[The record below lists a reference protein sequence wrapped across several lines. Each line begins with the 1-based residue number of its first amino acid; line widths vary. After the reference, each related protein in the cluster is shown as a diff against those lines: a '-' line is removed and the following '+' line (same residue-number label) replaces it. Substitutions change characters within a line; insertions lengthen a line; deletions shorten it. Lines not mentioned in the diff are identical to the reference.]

1 MIINGPPLIQLVHFL
16 SICRH
21 LGYLYPM
28 SANLT
33 PEERARILIDEQLT
47 QAGWVVQ
54 DRKEIDLVNHVGV
67 AVRETILKNVAG
79 RADYLLYLNRKIVGV
94 IEAKPSGVTLT
105 EVQWQSHRYS
115 KGLDSEQSKVAVLH
129 REELPFIYEASGTET
144 HYTNL
149 YDPDPRAR
157 HIFNFQKPDTLA
169 RIIRDSENQEQ
180 ATWRGRVNNLPDTEG
195 YDLRPASRRAVI
207 AIEKSLRENQH
218 SRSLVQMATG
228 AGKTRMAV
236 TESYRLLKHGGFN
249 RVLFLVDRNNL
260 GDQTL
265 REFRDFTTPDD
276 GRKFTDLYNVDKL
289 TGSGMVGS
297 SAVVISTIQR
307 VFSVLKGQTV
317 PDSDDPNLD
326 GYIPDAP
333 VEVQYSA
340 ELPPEAFDLV
350 IVDECHRSIY
360 GLWRG
365 VIEYFDAHVV
375 GLTAT
380 PTKQTLGFFQQN
392 LVSEYTFPQ
401 SVADKVNVDF
411 EVYRIK
417 TKISEEGGLIEA
429 KTVVPVMDK
438 RSREQRLLQL
448 DEDLAYEASQLDRYV
463 VSKSQIRTILETY
476 RDRLFTEIFPGRR
489 VVPKTLIFAKDDN
502 HAEEIVTQVM
512 QVFGKGNDFAA
523 KITYN
528 SKDPK
533 KLLQD
538 FRNSPT
544 LRIAVTVDMIA
555 TGTDVRAIECVFFM
569 RDVRSGTYFEQMKG
583 RGARSMDDASFT
595 SLTPDA
601 THKERFVIVDA
612 VGVTEHDFVDAAPL
626 ERSKSASLKE
636 LLEKAATFMI
646 TADETA
652 SLASRLARLSRELT
666 PDENEE
672 LTALAGTPIQNI
684 TQQLVKIADPDTLAG
699 IIENAPL
706 DKDGKRD
713 TKKAIADFIEEI
725 ITPIASNPQLRQRIL
740 EIRASHDL
748 IFDEGNKDELL
759 DARGV
764 VDTKKAKSLVESWIK
779 YIEDNKNEITAI
791 QMLYS
796 KPKSVTITYK
806 EIKELAERIRRPNPT
821 WTVDVIWNAYLA
833 LEPTKVRKSSVHTT
847 TDLVSLV
854 RFTLGQMNELIP
866 YAQLVEERYAG
877 WLLQQENMGVK
888 FTDNQKW
895 WLDRIKD
902 AISQSAH
909 FDVKDLELSP
919 FTERG
924 GSSGVE
930 EALGNSVTQIIESMN
945 MELAS

>member
-1 MIINGPPLIQLVHFL
+1 MFASLNPEEQARVLIDAQLV
-16 SICRH
+16 
-21 LGYLYPM
+21 
-28 SANLT
+28 A
-33 PEERARILIDEQLT
+33 
-47 QAGWVVQ
+47 AGWVVQ
-54 DRKEIDLVNHVGV
+54 DREAIDLVNHVGV
-67 AVRETILKNVAG
+67 AVREVIMEKWAG
-79 RADYLLYLNRKIVGV
+79 RADYVLYLNRKMVGV
-94 IEAKPSGVTLT
+94 IEAKPQGTTLMA
-105 EVQWQSHRYS
+105 VQWQSHRYS
-115 KGLDSEQSKVAVLH
+115 KGLTETQAKSAVLIDG
-129 REELPFIYEASGTET
+129 ELPFIYEASGSET
-144 HYTNL
+144 NFTNV
-149 YDPDPRAR
+149 YDPEPRAR
-157 HIFNFQKPDTLA
+157 HIFNFQKPETLA
-169 RIIRDSENQEQ
+169 RIIRESENQKQ
-180 ATWRGRVNNLPDTEG
+180 ATWRGRVQSLPDTEG

-207 AIEKSLRENQH
+207 AIEKSLKDNQH

-317 PDSDDPNLD
+317 TDNDDPNLD

-333 VEVQYSA
+333 VEVQYNPD
-340 ELPPEAFDLV
+340 LPPEAFDLV

-417 TKISEEGGLIEA
+417 TKISESGSTIEA
-429 KTVVPVMDK
+429 GTVVPVLDK
-438 RSREQRLLQL
+438 KTREQRLMQL
-448 DEDLAYEASQLDRYV
+448 DNEMAYSATDLDRSV
-463 VSKSQIRTILETY
+463 VSKSQIRTVLETF
-476 RDRLFTEIFPGRR
+476 RDRLYTEIFPGRR

-528 SKDPK
+528 AKDPK

-555 TGTDVRAIECVFFM
+555 TGTDVKAIECVFFM
-569 RDVRSGTYFEQMKG
+569 RDIRSGTYFEQMKG

-626 ERSKSASLKE
+626 ERTKTVPLKT
-636 LLEKAATFMI
+636 LLEKAATFTI

-666 PDENEE
+666 PIENAE
-672 LTALAGTPIQNI
+672 LTALAGTPLQEI

-699 IIENAPL
+699 VIENAPL
-706 DKDGKRD
+706 GVDGKKD
-713 TKKAIADFIEEI
+713 TKKAMSDFIEQI

-740 EIRASHDL
+740 EIRLSHDL
-748 IFDEGNKDELL
+748 VFDEGSKDELL

-764 VDTKKAKSLVESWIK
+764 VDTSKAKSLVESWIK

-796 KPKSVTITYK
+796 KPKNVGITYK

-821 WTVDVIWNAYLA
+821 WTVDVLWNAYLA
-833 LEPTKVRKSSVHTT
+833 LEPTKVRKSAVHTT

-854 RFTLGQMNELIP
+854 RFTLGQMNELVP

-877 WLLQQENMGVK
+877 WLLQQENLGVK

-909 FDVKDLELSP
+909 FDVKDLEMSP

-924 GSSGVE
+924 GTDGVLAE
-930 EALGNSVTQIIESMN
+930 LGNSVTSLIESMN

>member
-1 MIINGPPLIQLVHFL
+1 MFASLNPEEQARVLIDAQLV
-16 SICRH
+16 
-21 LGYLYPM
+21 
-28 SANLT
+28 A
-33 PEERARILIDEQLT
+33 
-47 QAGWVVQ
+47 AGWVVQ
-54 DRKEIDLVNHVGV
+54 DREAIDLVNHVGV
-67 AVRETILKNVAG
+67 AVREVIMEKWAG
-79 RADYLLYLNRKIVGV
+79 RADYVLYLNRKMVGV
-94 IEAKPSGVTLT
+94 IEAKPQGTTLMA
-105 EVQWQSHRYS
+105 VQWQSHRYS
-115 KGLDSEQSKVAVLH
+115 KGLTETQAKSAVLIDS
-129 REELPFIYEASGTET
+129 ELPFIYEASGSET
-144 HYTNL
+144 NFTNV
-149 YDPDPRAR
+149 YDPEPRAR
-157 HIFNFQKPDTLA
+157 HIFNFQKPETLA
-169 RIIRDSENQEQ
+169 RIIRESENQKQ
-180 ATWRGRVNNLPDTEG
+180 ATWRGRVQSLPDTEG

-207 AIEKSLRENQH
+207 AIEKSLKDNQH

-317 PDSDDPNLD
+317 TDNDDPNLD
-326 GYIPDAP
+326 GYIPEAP
-333 VEVQYSA
+333 VEVQYNA
-340 ELPPEAFDLV
+340 DLPPEAFDLV

-417 TKISEEGGLIEA
+417 TKISESGSTIEA
-429 KTVVPVMDK
+429 GTVVPVLDK
-438 RSREQRLLQL
+438 KTREQRLMQL
-448 DEDLAYEASQLDRYV
+448 DNEMAYSATDLDRSV
-463 VSKSQIRTILETY
+463 VSKSQIRTVLETF

-528 SKDPK
+528 AKDPK

-555 TGTDVRAIECVFFM
+555 TGTDVKAIECVFFM

-626 ERSKSASLKE
+626 ERTKTVPLKT
-636 LLEKAATFMI
+636 LLEKAATFTI

-666 PDENEE
+666 PTENAE
-672 LTALAGTPIQNI
+672 LTALAGRPLQEI

-699 IIENAPL
+699 VIENAPL
-706 DKDGKRD
+706 DAEGKRD
-713 TKKAIADFIEEI
+713 TKKAMSDFIEQI
-725 ITPIASNPQLRQRIL
+725 VTPIASNPQLRQRIL
-740 EIRASHDL
+740 EIRLSHDL
-748 IFDEGNKDELL
+748 VFDEGSKDELL

-764 VDTKKAKSLVESWIK
+764 VDTSKAKSLVESWIK
-779 YIEDNKNEITAI
+779 YIEDNRDEITAI

-796 KPKSVTITYK
+796 KPKNVGITYK
-806 EIKELAERIRRPNPT
+806 EIKELAERIRRPHPT
-821 WTVDVIWNAYLA
+821 WTVDVLWNAYLA
-833 LEPTKVRKSSVHTT
+833 LEPTKVRKSAVHTT

-854 RFTLGQMNELIP
+854 RFTLGQMNELVP

-877 WLLQQENMGVK
+877 WLLQQENLGVK

-909 FDVKDLELSP
+909 FDVKDLEMSP

-924 GSSGVE
+924 GTDGVLAE
-930 EALGNSVTQIIESMN
+930 LGNSVTDLIESMN

>member
-1 MIINGPPLIQLVHFL
+1 MFASLNPEEQARVLIDAQLV
-16 SICRH
+16 
-21 LGYLYPM
+21 
-28 SANLT
+28 A
-33 PEERARILIDEQLT
+33 
-47 QAGWVVQ
+47 AGWVVQ
-54 DRKEIDLVNHVGV
+54 DREAIDLVNHVGV
-67 AVRETILKNVAG
+67 AVREVIMEKWAG
-79 RADYLLYLNRKIVGV
+79 RADYVLYLNRKMVGV
-94 IEAKPSGVTLT
+94 IEAKPQGTTLMA
-105 EVQWQSHRYS
+105 VQWQSHRYS
-115 KGLDSEQSKVAVLH
+115 KGLTETQAKSAVLIDG
-129 REELPFIYEASGTET
+129 ELPFIYEASGSET
-144 HYTNL
+144 NFTNV
-149 YDPDPRAR
+149 YDPEPRAR
-157 HIFNFQKPDTLA
+157 HIFNFQKPETLA
-169 RIIRDSENQEQ
+169 RIIRESENQKQ
-180 ATWRGRVNNLPDTEG
+180 ATWRGRVQLLPDTEG

-207 AIEKSLRENQH
+207 AIEKSLKDNQH

-317 PDSDDPNLD
+317 TDNDDPNLD

-333 VEVQYSA
+333 VEVQYNA
-340 ELPPEAFDLV
+340 DLPPEAFDLV

-417 TKISEEGGLIEA
+417 TKISESGSTIEA
-429 KTVVPVMDK
+429 GTVVPVLDK
-438 RSREQRLLQL
+438 KTREQRLMQL
-448 DEDLAYEASQLDRYV
+448 DNEMAYSATDLDRSV
-463 VSKSQIRTILETY
+463 VSKSQIRTVLETF

-528 SKDPK
+528 AKDPK

-555 TGTDVRAIECVFFM
+555 TGTDVKAIECVFFM

-626 ERSKSASLKE
+626 ERTKTVPLKT
-636 LLEKAATFMI
+636 LLEKAATFTI

-666 PDENEE
+666 PTENAE
-672 LTALAGTPIQNI
+672 LTALAGTPLQEI

-699 IIENAPL
+699 VIENAPL
-706 DKDGKRD
+706 DAEGKKD
-713 TKKAIADFIEEI
+713 TKRAMSDFIEQI

-740 EIRASHDL
+740 EIRLSHDL
-748 IFDEGNKDELL
+748 VFDEGSKDELL

-764 VDTKKAKSLVESWIK
+764 VDTSKAKSLVESWIK

-796 KPKSVTITYK
+796 KPKNVGITYK
-806 EIKELAERIRRPNPT
+806 EIKELAERIRRPHPT
-821 WTVDVIWNAYLA
+821 WTVDVLWNAYLA
-833 LEPTKVRKSSVHTT
+833 LEPTKVRKSAVHTT

-854 RFTLGQMNELIP
+854 RFTLGQMNELVP

-877 WLLQQENMGVK
+877 WLLQQENLGVK
-888 FTDNQKW
+888 FTDDQKW

-909 FDVKDLELSP
+909 FDIKDLEMSP

-930 EALGNSVTQIIESMN
+930 EALGNSVTDLIESMN

>member
-1 MIINGPPLIQLVHFL
+1 MF
-16 SICRH
+16 
-21 LGYLYPM
+21 
-28 SANLT
+28 ANLT
-33 PEERARILIDEQLT
+33 PEERARVLIDEQLT

-129 REELPFIYEASGTET
+129 RDELPFIYEASGTET

-149 YDPDPRAR
+149 YDPEPRAR
-157 HIFNFQKPDTLA
+157 HIFNFQKPETLA
-169 RIIRDSENQEQ
+169 RVIRDSENQEQ
-180 ATWRGRVNNLPDTEG
+180 ATWRGRVHNLPDTEG

-207 AIEKSLRENQH
+207 AIEKSLRDNQH

-236 TESYRLLKHGGFN
+236 TESFRLLKHGGFN

-297 SAVVISTIQR
+297 SSVVISTIQR

-326 GYIPDAP
+326 GYIPDSP

-365 VIEYFDAHVV
+365 VIEYFDAHVI

-448 DEDLAYEASQLDRYV
+448 DEDLSYEASQLNRYV

-476 RDRLFTEIFPGRR
+476 RDKLFSDIFPGRR
-489 VVPKTLIFAKDDN
+489 VVPKTLIFAIDDN
-502 HAEEIVTQVM
+502 HAEEIVTQVKE
-512 QVFGKGNDFAA
+512 VFGKGNDFAA

-626 ERSKSASLKE
+626 ERTKGISLEK
-636 LLEKAATFMI
+636 LLEKAATFTI

-666 PDENEE
+666 PDENAE
-672 LTALAGTPIQNI
+672 LTALAGTPLQEI
-684 TQQLVKIADPDTLAG
+684 TQQLVKIVDPDTLES

-706 DKDGKRD
+706 DKEGKKD
-713 TKKAIADFIEEI
+713 IKKAMADFIEQI

-740 EIRASHDL
+740 EIRLSHDL

-764 VDTKKAKSLVESWIK
+764 VDTSKAKKIVESWIK
-779 YIEDNKNEITAI
+779 YIDDNKNEITAI

-796 KPKSVTITYK
+796 KPKNVSITFR

-821 WTVDVIWNAYLA
+821 WTVDVLWNAYLA
-833 LEPTKVRKSSVHTT
+833 LEPTKVRKSAVHTT

-854 RFTLGQMNELIP
+854 RFTLKQMDELVP
-866 YAQLVEERYAG
+866 YAQLVEERYTG
-877 WLLQQENMGVK
+877 WLLQQENLGVK

-909 FDVKDLELSP
+909 FDVKDLEMSP

-924 GSSGVE
+924 GTDGVLAE
-930 EALGNSVTQIIESMN
+930 LGNSVTQLIESMN

>member
-1 MIINGPPLIQLVHFL
+1 MN
-16 SICRH
+16 S
-21 LGYLYPM
+21 
-28 SANLT
+28 NLT
-33 PEERARILIDEQLT
+33 PEERARVLIDEQLK

-54 DRKEIDLVNHVGV
+54 DREAIDLVNHVGV
-67 AVRETILKNVAG
+67 AVREVIMEKWAG
-79 RADYLLYLNRKIVGV
+79 RADYVLYLNRKMVGV
-94 IEAKPSGVTLT
+94 IEAKPQGTTLMA
-105 EVQWQSHRYS
+105 VQWQSHRYS
-115 KGLDSEQSKVAVLH
+115 KGLTETQSKSAVLVDG
-129 REELPFIYEASGTET
+129 ELPFVYEASGSET
-144 HYTNL
+144 NFTNV
-149 YDPDPRAR
+149 YDPEPRAR
-157 HIFNFQKPDTLA
+157 NIFNFQKPETLA
-169 RIIRDSENQEQ
+169 RIIRESETQEK
-180 ATWRGRVNNLPDTEG
+180 ATWRGRVQSLPDTEG

-207 AIEKSLRENQH
+207 AIEKSLKDNQH

-236 TESYRLLKHGGFN
+236 TESYRLLKHGGFT

-317 PDSDDPNLD
+317 TENDDPNLD
-326 GYIPDAP
+326 GYVPDAP
-333 VEVQYSA
+333 VEVQYNTD
-340 ELPPEAFDLV
+340 LPPEAFDLV

-365 VIEYFDAHVV
+365 VIEYFDAHVI

-417 TKISEEGGLIEA
+417 TKISETGAKIEA
-429 KTVVPVMDK
+429 GTVVPVLDK
-438 RSREQRLLQL
+438 RTREQRLEML
-448 DEDLAYEASQLDRYV
+448 DEDMTYKASELDRSV
-463 VSKSQIRTILETY
+463 MSKSQIRTVLETF
-476 RDRLFTEIFPGRR
+476 RDRLFTEIFPERR

-528 SKDPK
+528 AKDPK

-555 TGTDVRAIECVFFM
+555 TGTDVKAIECVFFM

-583 RGARSMDDASFT
+583 RGARSMDDASFS

-626 ERSKSASLKE
+626 ERMKTVPLKT
-636 LLEKAATFMI
+636 LLEKAATFTI

-666 PDENEE
+666 PAENAE
-672 LTALAGTPIQNI
+672 LTELAGTPLQDI
-684 TQQLVKIADPDTLAG
+684 TQQLVKIADPDTLAVV
-699 IIENAPL
+699 IENAPL
-706 DKDGKRD
+706 DRDGKKD
-713 TKKAIADFIEEI
+713 TKKAMSDFIEQI

-740 EIRASHDL
+740 EIRSSHDL
-748 IFDEGNKDELL
+748 VFDEGSKDELL

-764 VDTKKAKSLVESWIK
+764 VDTSKAKSLVESWVK
-779 YIEDNKNEITAI
+779 YIEDNKDEITAI

-796 KPKSVTITYK
+796 KPKNVSITYK
-806 EIKELAERIRRPNPT
+806 EIKELAERIRRPHPT
-821 WTVDVIWNAYLA
+821 WTVDVLWNAYLA
-833 LEPTKVRKSSVHTT
+833 LEPTKVRKSAVHTT

-854 RFTLGQMNELIP
+854 RFTLKQMDELVP

-877 WLLQQENMGVK
+877 WLLQQENLGVK
-888 FTDNQKW
+888 FTDSQRW

-909 FDVKDLELSP
+909 FDVKDLEMSP

-924 GSSGVE
+924 GTDGVLAE
-930 EALGNSVTQIIESMN
+930 LGNSVTDLIESMN

>member
-1 MIINGPPLIQLVHFL
+1 VSTTLNPEEQARVFIDAQLV
-16 SICRH
+16 
-21 LGYLYPM
+21 
-28 SANLT
+28 A
-33 PEERARILIDEQLT
+33 
-47 QAGWVVQ
+47 AGWVVQ
-54 DRKEIDLVNHVGV
+54 DREDIDLVNHVGV
-67 AVRETILKNVAG
+67 AVREVIMEKWAG
-79 RADYLLYLNRKIVGV
+79 RADYVLYLNRKMVGV
-94 IEAKPSGVTLT
+94 IEAKPQGTTLMA
-105 EVQWQSHRYS
+105 VQWQSHRYS
-115 KGLDSEQSKVAVLH
+115 KGLTETQAKSAVLVDG
-129 REELPFIYEASGTET
+129 ELPFIYEASGSET
-144 HYTNL
+144 NFTNV
-149 YDPDPRAR
+149 YDPEPRAR
-157 HIFNFQKPDTLA
+157 RIFNFQKPETLA
-169 RIIRDSENQEQ
+169 RIIRESDNQTY
-180 ATWRGRVNNLPDTEG
+180 ATWRGRVQELPDTEG

-207 AIEKSLRENQH
+207 AIEKSLRDNQH

-236 TESYRLLKHGGFN
+236 TESYRLLKHGGFT

-317 PDSDDPNLD
+317 TDNDDPNLD

-333 VEVQYSA
+333 VEVQYNP

-417 TKISEEGGLIEA
+417 TKISESGSTIEA
-429 KTVVPVMDK
+429 GTVVPVLDK
-438 RSREQRLLQL
+438 KTREQRLMQL
-448 DEDLAYEASQLDRYV
+448 DNEMPYSATDLDRSV
-463 VSKSQIRTILETY
+463 VSKSQIRTVLETY

-528 SKDPK
+528 AKDPK

-555 TGTDVRAIECVFFM
+555 TGTDVKAIECVFFM

-626 ERSKSASLKE
+626 ERTKTVTLKT
-636 LLEKAATFMI
+636 LLEKAATFTI

-666 PDENEE
+666 PTENAE
-672 LTALAGTPIQNI
+672 LTALAGTPLQEI

-699 IIENAPL
+699 VIENAPL
-706 DKDGKRD
+706 DAEGKKD
-713 TKKAIADFIEEI
+713 TKKAMTDFIEQI

-740 EIRASHDL
+740 EIRLSHDL
-748 IFDEGNKDELL
+748 VFDEGSKDELL

-764 VDTKKAKSLVESWIK
+764 VDTSKAKSLVESWIK

-796 KPKSVTITYK
+796 KPKNVGITYK
-806 EIKELAERIRRPNPT
+806 EIKELAERIKRPHPT
-821 WTVDVIWNAYLA
+821 WTVDVLWNAYLA
-833 LEPTKVRKSSVHTT
+833 LEPTKVRKSAVHTT

-854 RFTLGQMNELIP
+854 RFTLGQMNELVP

-877 WLLQQENMGVK
+877 WLLQQENLGVK

-909 FDVKDLELSP
+909 FDVKDLEMSP

-924 GSSGVE
+924 GTDGVLAE
-930 EALGNSVTQIIESMN
+930 LGNSVTDLIESMN

>member
-1 MIINGPPLIQLVHFL
+1 
-16 SICRH
+16 
-21 LGYLYPM
+21 M
-28 SANLT
+28 SYNLT
-33 PEERARILIDEQLT
+33 PEERARVLIDEQLT
-47 QAGWVVQ
+47 RAGWVVQ
-54 DRKEIDLVNHVGV
+54 GRSQINLVSHIGV
-67 AVRETILKNVAG
+67 AVREVILANVAG
-79 RADYLLYLNRKIVGV
+79 RADYLLYVDRKIVGV

-105 EVQWQSHRYS
+105 EVQWQSHKYA
-115 KGLDSEQSKVAVLH
+115 KGLTAEQKSIAVLQ
-129 REELPFIYEASGTET
+129 RDEIPFIYEASGTET
-144 HYTNL
+144 HFTNL
-149 YDPDPRAR
+149 YEPEPRAR
-157 HIFNFQKPDTLA
+157 KLFNFQKPETLA
-169 RIIRDSENQEQ
+169 RIVRESENHKQ
-180 ATWRGRVNNLPDTEG
+180 ATWRGRVHTIPDTEG

-207 AIEKSLRENQH
+207 AIEESLKANQH

-236 TESYRLLKHGGFN
+236 TESYRLLKHGGFT

-307 VFSVLKGQTV
+307 VFSVLKGRPVTEE
-317 PDSDDPNLD
+317 DDPDVD
-326 GYIPDAP
+326 GFVPDAP
-333 VEVQYSA
+333 VEVQYNA

-365 VIEYFDAHVV
+365 VIEYFDAHII

-411 EVYRIK
+411 EVYRIR
-417 TKISEEGGLIEA
+417 TKISEKGATIEA
-429 KTVVPVMDK
+429 GTVVPVLDK
-438 RSREQRLLQL
+438 RTREQRLLEL
-448 DEDLAYEASQLDRYV
+448 DDDVPYTADELDRSV
-463 VSKSQIRTILETY
+463 VSKSQIRTVLETY

-555 TGTDVRAIECVFFM
+555 TGTDVKPIECVFFM

-601 THKERFVIVDA
+601 THKEHFVIVDA

-626 ERSKSASLKE
+626 ERTKTVPLKT
-636 LLEKAATFMI
+636 LLEKAATFTI

-666 PDENEE
+666 PTENAE
-672 LTALAGTPIQNI
+672 LTALAGTPLQDI
-684 TQQLVKIADPDTLAG
+684 TQQLVKIADPDTLARV
-699 IIENAPL
+699 IENAPL
-706 DKDGKRD
+706 DKDGKKD
-713 TKKAIADFIEEI
+713 TKKAMSDFIEQI

-740 EIRASHDL
+740 EIRLSHDL

-764 VDTKKAKSLVESWIK
+764 VDTSKAKSLVESWIK

-796 KPKSVTITYK
+796 KPKNVRITYK
-806 EIKELAERIRRPNPT
+806 EIKELAERIRRPHPT
-821 WTVDVIWNAYLA
+821 WTVDVLWNAYLA
-833 LEPTKVRKSSVHTT
+833 LEPTKVRKSAVHTT

-854 RFTLGQMNELIP
+854 RFTLGQMNELVP

-909 FDVKDLELSP
+909 FDVKDLEMSP

-924 GSSGVE
+924 GTDGVLAE
-930 EALGNSVTQIIESMN
+930 LGNSVTDLIESMN

>member
-1 MIINGPPLIQLVHFL
+1 MTP
-16 SICRH
+16 
-21 LGYLYPM
+21 
-28 SANLT
+28 NLN
-33 PEERARILIDEQLT
+33 PEERARVLIDEQLKNS
-47 QAGWVVQ
+47 GWSVQ
-54 DRKEIDLVNHVGV
+54 DRREIDLVNHVGV
-67 AVRETILKNVAG
+67 AVRETILSQGAG
-79 RADYLLYLNRKIVGV
+79 RVDYLLYLNRRIVGV

-105 EVQWQSHRYS
+105 EVIWQSRGYS
-115 KGLDSEQSKVAVLH
+115 RGLTNEQKLVATLV
-129 REELPFIYEASGTET
+129 RDELPFIYEASGTET
-144 HYTNL
+144 YFTNL
-149 YDPDPRAR
+149 FDPEPRAR
-157 HIFNFQKPDTLA
+157 KLFNFQKPETLA
-169 RIIRDSENQEQ
+169 RIIREAESHES
-180 ATWRGRVNNLPDTEG
+180 ATWRGRVHNLPTTDG
-195 YDLRPASRRAVI
+195 YDLRPASRRA
-207 AIEKSLRENQH
+207 IEAVENSLKSNKY

-236 TESYRLLKHGGFN
+236 TESYRLLKFGGFS
-249 RVLFLVDRNNL
+249 RILFLVDRNNL

-276 GRKFTDLYNVDKL
+276 GRKFTELYNVDKL
-289 TGSGMVGS
+289 TSSGMVGS

-307 VFSVLKGQTV
+307 VFSVLKGLSVSDQ
-317 PDSDDPNLD
+317 DDPNLD
-326 GYIPDAP
+326 GYVPEEP
-333 VEVQYSA
+333 VTVQYNPD
-340 ELPPEAFDLV
+340 LPPESFDLV

-411 EVYRIK
+411 EVYRIR
-417 TKISEEGGLIEA
+417 TKITEEGGLIDA
-429 KTVVPVMDK
+429 GTVVPVMDK
-438 RSREQRLLQL
+438 RTREQRLLEL
-448 DEDLAYEASQLDRYV
+448 DDDVPYSPNELNRSV
-463 VSKSQIRTILETY
+463 VSKSQIRTVLETY
-476 RDRLFTEIFPGRR
+476 RDRLYTEIFPGRR
-489 VVPKTLIFAKDDN
+489 VVPKTLIFAMDDN
-502 HAEEIVTQVM
+502 HAEEIVTQVKE
-512 QVFGKGNDFAA
+512 VFGKGDDFAA

-528 SKDPK
+528 SRDPK

-555 TGTDVRAIECVFFM
+555 TGTDVKPIECVFFM

-595 SLTPDA
+595 ALTPDA

-626 ERSKSASLKE
+626 ERSKSVSLKT
-636 LLEKAATFMI
+636 LLEKAATFTI

-666 PDENEE
+666 PDENAE
-672 LTALAGTPIQNI
+672 LTALAGKPLQEI
-684 TQQLVKIADPDTLAG
+684 TQQLVKIADPDTLAEVV
-699 IIENAPL
+699 ENAPINNEGK
-706 DKDGKRD
+706 KDAN
-713 TKKAIADFIEEI
+713 KAMSELIEKLI
-725 ITPIASNPQLRQRIL
+725 LPIASNPQLRQRIL

-764 VDTKKAKSLVESWIK
+764 IDTSKAKSLVESWMK
-779 YIEDNKNEITAI
+779 YIEDNKDEITAI
-791 QMLYS
+791 QLLYS
-796 KPKSVTITYK
+796 KPKNVSITFK
-806 EIKELAERIRRPNPT
+806 EIKELAERIRRPHPT
-821 WTVDVIWNAYLA
+821 WTVDVIWNAYKA
-833 LEPTKVRKSSVHTT
+833 LEPTKVRKSAVHTT

-854 RFTLGQMNELIP
+854 RFTLRQMEELVP
-866 YAQLVEERYAG
+866 YAELVEERYAT
-877 WLLQQENMGVK
+877 WLLQQENLGVK
-888 FTDNQKW
+888 FTDSQRW

-902 AISQSAH
+902 AIAQSAH
-909 FDVKDLELSP
+909 FEIEDLEMSP
-919 FTERG
+919 FTDRG
-924 GSSGVE
+924 GSSGVHLE
-930 EALGNSVTQIIESMN
+930 FGDSLVNLIESMN

>member
-1 MIINGPPLIQLVHFL
+1 
-16 SICRH
+16 
-21 LGYLYPM
+21 M

-33 PEERARILIDEQLT
+33 PEERARVLIDEQLT

-54 DRKEIDLVNHVGV
+54 DRKEIDLVNNVGV
-67 AVRETILKNVAG
+67 AVRETILKSVAG

-115 KGLDSEQSKVAVLH
+115 KGLDTEQSKVAVLH
-129 REELPFIYEASGTET
+129 RDELPFIYEASGTET

-149 YDPDPRAR
+149 YDPEPRAR
-157 HIFNFQKPDTLA
+157 NIFNFQKPDTLA
-169 RIIRDSENQEQ
+169 RIIRDSESQEP

-307 VFSVLKGQTV
+307 VFSVLKGQVV
-317 PDSDDPNLD
+317 PDIDDPNLD
-326 GYIPDAP
+326 GYMPDAP

-448 DEDLAYEASQLDRYV
+448 DEDLSYEASQLNRYV

-476 RDRLFTEIFPGRR
+476 RDKLFSEIFPGRR
-489 VVPKTLIFAKDDN
+489 VVPKTLIFAIDDN
-502 HAEEIVTQVM
+502 HAEEIVTQVKE
-512 QVFGKGNDFAA
+512 VFGKGNDFAA

-612 VGVTEHDFVDAAPL
+612 VGVTEHDFIDAAPL
-626 ERSKSASLKE
+626 ERTKTVPLKT
-636 LLEKAATFMI
+636 LLEKAATFTI

-666 PDENEE
+666 PSENAE
-672 LTALAGTPIQNI
+672 LTELAGIPLQEI
-684 TQQLVKIADPDTLAG
+684 TQQLVRIADPDTVAA

-706 DKDGKRD
+706 DKDGKKD
-713 TKKAIADFIEEI
+713 TKKAMSDFIEQI
-725 ITPIASNPQLRQRIL
+725 ITPLASNPQLRMRIL
-740 EIRASHDL
+740 EIRQSHDL

-764 VDTKKAKSLVESWIK
+764 VDTSKAKRLVESWVE
-779 YIEDNKNEITAI
+779 YIDQNKNEITAI

-796 KPKSVTITYK
+796 KPKNVSITYK
-806 EIKELAERIRRPNPT
+806 EIKELAERIKRPHPT

-833 LEPTKVRKSSVHTT
+833 LEPTKVRKSAVHTT

-854 RFTLGQMNELIP
+854 RFTLGQMNELVP

-877 WLLQQENMGVK
+877 WLLQQQNLGVK
-888 FTDNQKW
+888 FSDNQKW
-895 WLDRIKD
+895 WLDRIKE

-909 FDVKDLELSP
+909 FDVKNLDLSP
-919 FTERG
+919 FSERG
-924 GSSGVE
+924 GTDGALKDVGVSILEIVSS
-930 EALGNSVTQIIESMN
+930 LNES
-945 MELAS
+945 LAS

>member
-1 MIINGPPLIQLVHFL
+1 
-16 SICRH
+16 
-21 LGYLYPM
+21 M
-28 SANLT
+28 SATLT
-33 PEERARILIDEQLT
+33 PEERARVLIDEQLT
-47 QAGWVVQ
+47 QAGWAVQ
-54 DRKEIDLVNHVGV
+54 DRKNIDLVNHAGV
-67 AVRETILKNVAG
+67 AVRETILKNVSG
-79 RADYLLYLNRKIVGV
+79 RADYLLYVNRKIVGV

-115 KGLDSEQSKVAVLH
+115 KGLDEGQKKIAVLH
-129 REELPFIYEASGTET
+129 KDELPFIFEASGTET
-144 HYTNL
+144 HFTNL
-149 YDPDPRAR
+149 YEPEPRAR
-157 HIFNFQKPDTLA
+157 HIFNFQKPETLA
-169 RIIRDSENQEQ
+169 RIIREAETHEQ
-180 ATWRGRVNNLPDTEG
+180 ATWRGRVQDLPDTEG

-207 AIEKSLRENQH
+207 AIEKSLSENQH

-236 TESYRLLKHGGFN
+236 TESYRLLKYGGFN

-260 GDQTL
+260 GDQTH

-276 GRKFTDLYNVDKL
+276 GRKFTELYNVDKL

-326 GYIPDAP
+326 GYMPDAP
-333 VEVQYSA
+333 VEVQYCA

-417 TKISEEGGLIEA
+417 TKMSEEGGLIEA

-448 DEDLAYEASQLDRYV
+448 DEDLSYEASQLDRYV

-476 RDRLFTEIFPGRR
+476 RDRLYTEIFPGRR

-502 HAEEIVTQVM
+502 HAEEIVSQVM

-666 PDENEE
+666 PDENAE
-672 LTALAGTPIQNI
+672 LTALAGTPLQNI

-764 VDTKKAKSLVESWIK
+764 VDTKKARSLVESWIQ
-779 YIEDNKNEITAI
+779 YIDDNKNEITAI

-796 KPKSVTITYK
+796 KPKNVSITYK
-806 EIKELAERIRRPNPT
+806 EIKELAERIRRPHPT
-821 WTVDVIWNAYLA
+821 WTVDVLWNAYLA
-833 LEPTKVRKSSVHTT
+833 LEPSKVRKSAVHTT

-854 RFTLGQMNELIP
+854 RFTLGQMKELVP

-877 WLLQQENMGVK
+877 WLLQQENLGVK

-909 FDVKDLELSP
+909 FDLKDLELSP

-930 EALGNSVTQIIESMN
+930 EALGNAAVDLIESMN
-945 MELAS
+945 MVLAS

>member
-1 MIINGPPLIQLVHFL
+1 MSTSLNPEEQARVLIDAQLV
-16 SICRH
+16 
-21 LGYLYPM
+21 
-28 SANLT
+28 A
-33 PEERARILIDEQLT
+33 
-47 QAGWVVQ
+47 AGWVVQ
-54 DRKEIDLVNHVGV
+54 DREAIDLVNHIGV
-67 AVRETILKNVAG
+67 AVREVIMEKWAG
-79 RADYLLYLNRKIVGV
+79 RADYVLYLNRKMVGV
-94 IEAKPSGVTLT
+94 IEAKPQGTTLMA
-105 EVQWQSHRYS
+105 VQWQSHRYS
-115 KGLDSEQSKVAVLH
+115 KGLTETQSKSAVLVDG
-129 REELPFIYEASGTET
+129 ELPFIYEASGSET
-144 HYTNL
+144 NFTNV
-149 YDPDPRAR
+149 YDPEPRAR
-157 HIFNFQKPDTLA
+157 RIFNFQKPETLA
-169 RIIRDSENQEQ
+169 RIIRESENQKH
-180 ATWRGRVNNLPDTEG
+180 ATWRGRVQDLPDTEG

-207 AIEKSLRENQH
+207 AIEKSLKDNQH
-218 SRSLVQMATG
+218 SRSLIQMATG

-236 TESYRLLKHGGFN
+236 TESYRLLKHGGFT

-317 PDSDDPNLD
+317 SDNDDPNLD
-326 GYIPDAP
+326 GYVPDAP
-333 VEVQYSA
+333 VEVQYNP

-417 TKISEEGGLIEA
+417 TKISESGSTIEA
-429 KTVVPVMDK
+429 GTVVPVLDK
-438 RSREQRLLQL
+438 KTREQRLMQL
-448 DEDLAYEASQLDRYV
+448 DDEMPYSASDLDRSV
-463 VSKSQIRTILETY
+463 LSKSQIRTVLETF

-528 SKDPK
+528 AKDPK

-555 TGTDVRAIECVFFM
+555 TGTDVKAIECVFFM

-626 ERSKSASLKE
+626 ERTKTVPLKT
-636 LLEKAATFMI
+636 LLEKAATFTI

-666 PDENEE
+666 PAENAE
-672 LTALAGTPIQNI
+672 LTALAGTPLQEI
-684 TQQLVKIADPDTLAG
+684 TQQLVKIADPDALAG
-699 IIENAPL
+699 VIENAPL
-706 DKDGKRD
+706 DKEGKKD
-713 TKKAIADFIEEI
+713 TKKAMSEFIEQI

-740 EIRASHDL
+740 EIRLSHDL
-748 IFDEGNKDELL
+748 IFDEGSKDELL

-764 VDTKKAKSLVESWIK
+764 VDTSKARNLVESWIQ
-779 YIEDNKNEITAI
+779 YVEENKNEITAI

-796 KPKSVTITYK
+796 KPKNVGITYK

-821 WTVDVIWNAYLA
+821 WTVDVLWNAYLA
-833 LEPTKVRKSSVHTT
+833 LEPTKVRKSAVHTT

-854 RFTLGQMNELIP
+854 RFTLGQMNELVP
-866 YAQLVEERYAG
+866 YAQLVEERYVG
-877 WLLQQENMGVK
+877 WLLQQENLGVK

-909 FDVKDLELSP
+909 FDVKDLEMSP

-924 GSSGVE
+924 GTDGVLAE
-930 EALGNSVTQIIESMN
+930 LGNSVTDLIESMN
-945 MELAS
+945 TELAS

>member
-1 MIINGPPLIQLVHFL
+1 
-16 SICRH
+16 
-21 LGYLYPM
+21 M
-28 SANLT
+28 SYNLT
-33 PEERARILIDEQLT
+33 PEERARVLIDEQLT
-47 QAGWVVQ
+47 RAGWVVQ
-54 DRKEIDLVNHVGV
+54 GRSQINLVSHIGV
-67 AVRETILKNVAG
+67 AVREVILANVAG
-79 RADYLLYLNRKIVGV
+79 RADYLLYVDRKIVGV

-105 EVQWQSHRYS
+105 EVQWQSHKYA
-115 KGLDSEQSKVAVLH
+115 KGLTAEQKSIAVLQ
-129 REELPFIYEASGTET
+129 RDEIPFIYEASGTET
-144 HYTNL
+144 HFTNL
-149 YDPDPRAR
+149 YEPEPRAR
-157 HIFNFQKPDTLA
+157 KLFNFQKPETLA
-169 RIIRDSENQEQ
+169 RIVRESENHKQ
-180 ATWRGRVNNLPDTEG
+180 ATWRGRVHTIPDTEG

-207 AIEKSLRENQH
+207 AIEESLKANQH

-236 TESYRLLKHGGFN
+236 TESYRLLKHGGFT

-297 SAVVISTIQR
+297 SAVVMSTIQR
-307 VFSVLKGQTV
+307 VFSVLKGRPVTEE
-317 PDSDDPNLD
+317 DDPDVD
-326 GYIPDAP
+326 GFVPDAP
-333 VEVQYSA
+333 VEVQYNA

-365 VIEYFDAHVV
+365 VIEYFDAHII

-411 EVYRIK
+411 EVYRIR
-417 TKISEEGGLIEA
+417 TKISEKGATIEA
-429 KTVVPVMDK
+429 GTVVPVLDK
-438 RSREQRLLQL
+438 RTREQRLLEL
-448 DEDLAYEASQLDRYV
+448 DDDVPYTADELDRSV
-463 VSKSQIRTILETY
+463 VSKSQIRTVLETY

-555 TGTDVRAIECVFFM
+555 TGTDVKPIECVFFM

-626 ERSKSASLKE
+626 ERTKTVPLKV
-636 LLEKAATFMI
+636 LLEKAATFTI

-666 PDENEE
+666 PTENAE
-672 LTALAGTPIQNI
+672 LTALAGTPLQDI

-699 IIENAPL
+699 VIENAPL
-706 DKDGKRD
+706 DKDGKKD
-713 TKKAIADFIEEI
+713 TKKAMSDFIEQI

-740 EIRASHDL
+740 EIRLSHDL

-764 VDTKKAKSLVESWIK
+764 VDTSKAKSLVESWIK

-796 KPKSVTITYK
+796 KPKNVSITYK
-806 EIKELAERIRRPNPT
+806 EIKELAERIRRPHPT
-821 WTVDVIWNAYLA
+821 WTVDVLWNAYLA
-833 LEPTKVRKSSVHTT
+833 LEPTKVRKSAVHTT

-854 RFTLGQMNELIP
+854 RFTLGQMNELVP

-877 WLLQQENMGVK
+877 WLLQQENLGVK

-909 FDVKDLELSP
+909 FDVKDLEMSP

-924 GSSGVE
+924 GTDGVLAE
-930 EALGNSVTQIIESMN
+930 LGNSVTDLIESMN

>member
-1 MIINGPPLIQLVHFL
+1 
-16 SICRH
+16 
-21 LGYLYPM
+21 M

-33 PEERARILIDEQLT
+33 PEERARVLIDEQLT
-47 QAGWVVQ
+47 QAGWAVQ
-54 DRKEIDLVNHVGV
+54 DRKDIDLVNHVGV
-67 AVRETILKNVAG
+67 AVRETVLKNVAG
-79 RADYLLYLNRKIVGV
+79 RADYLLYINRKIVGV

-105 EVQWQSHRYS
+105 EVQWQSRRYS
-115 KGLDSEQSKVAVLH
+115 KGLDEDQTRIAVLH

-149 YDPDPRAR
+149 YDPEPRAR
-157 HIFNFQKPDTLA
+157 HIFNFQKPETLA
-169 RIIRDSENQEQ
+169 RFIRESEIQAQ
-180 ATWRGRVNNLPDTEG
+180 ATWRGCVQNLPDTES

-207 AIEKSLRENQH
+207 AIEQSLKNNQH

-276 GRKFTDLYNVDKL
+276 GRKFTELYNVDKL

-307 VFSVLKGQTV
+307 VFSVLKGQSV
-317 PDSDDPNLD
+317 NDSDDPQLD
-326 GYIPDAP
+326 GYTPDAP

-365 VIEYFDAHVV
+365 VIEYFDAHVI

-417 TKISEEGGLIEA
+417 TRMSEEGGLIEA
-429 KTVVPVMDK
+429 GTVVPVMDK
-438 RSREQRLLQL
+438 RTREQRLLAL
-448 DEDLAYEASQLDRYV
+448 DDDVPYSATDLDRYV
-463 VSKSQIRTILETY
+463 VSKSQIRTILEAFRNNLY
-476 RDRLFTEIFPGRR
+476 SEIFPGRST
-489 VVPKTLIFAKDDN
+489 VPKTLIFAKDDN
-502 HAEEIVTQVM
+502 HAEEIVTQVKE
-512 QVFGKGNDFAA
+512 VFGKGNDFAA
-523 KITYN
+523 KITYQ

-555 TGTDVRAIECVFFM
+555 TGTDVKAIECVFFM

-583 RGARSMDDASFT
+583 RGARSMDDASFR
-595 SLTPDA
+595 SITPDA

-612 VGVTEHDFVDAAPL
+612 VGVTEHDFIDAAPL
-626 ERSKSASLKE
+626 ERNKSANLKQ
-636 LLEKAATFMI
+636 LLEKAATFTI

-652 SLASRLARLSRELT
+652 SLASRLARLSREIT
-666 PDENEE
+666 PEENAE
-672 LTALAGTPIQNI
+672 LSELAGTPLQNI

-699 IIENAPL
+699 VIENAPL
-706 DKDGKRD
+706 DKDGKKD
-713 TKKAIADFIEEI
+713 TKKAMSDFIEQL
-725 ITPIASNPQLRQRIL
+725 ITPIASNPQLRQRLI

-748 IFDEGNKDELL
+748 IFDEGSKDEIL
-759 DARGV
+759 DAWGV
-764 VDTKKAKSLVESWIK
+764 VDTTKAKSLVESWIK

-796 KPKSVTITYK
+796 KPKNVNITYK
-806 EIKELAERIRRPNPT
+806 EIKELAERIRRPHPT
-821 WTVDVIWNAYLA
+821 WTVDVLWNAYLA
-833 LEPTKVRKSSVHTT
+833 LEPTKVRKSAVHTT

-854 RFTLGQMNELIP
+854 RFTLGQMDELVP

-877 WLLQQENMGVK
+877 WLLQQENLGVK
-888 FTDNQKW
+888 FTDSQKW

-909 FDVKDLELSP
+909 FDVKDLEMSP

-924 GSSGVE
+924 GTDGVLAE
-930 EALGNSVTQIIESMN
+930 LGNSVTNLIESMN

>member
-1 MIINGPPLIQLVHFL
+1 MTT
-16 SICRH
+16 S
-21 LGYLYPM
+21 
-28 SANLT
+28 LT
-33 PEERARILIDEQLT
+33 PEERARLLIDEQLV

-54 DRKEIDLVNHVGV
+54 DRKNIDLVNNIGV

-79 RADYLLYLNRKIVGV
+79 RADYILYLNRKIVGV

-115 KGLDSEQSKVAVLH
+115 KGLDSEQSRVAVLH
-129 REELPFIYEASGTET
+129 RDELPFIYEASGTET

-149 YDPDPRAR
+149 YDPEPRAR
-157 HIFNFQKPDTLA
+157 RIFNFQKPDTLA
-169 RIIRDSENQEQ
+169 RIIRDSESQEL
-180 ATWRGRVNNLPDTEG
+180 ATWRGRVHNLPDTEG

-207 AIEKSLRENQH
+207 AIEKSLRDNQH

-236 TESYRLLKHGGFN
+236 TESYRLLKFGGFT

-265 REFRDFTTPDD
+265 REFRDFITPDD

-289 TGSGMVGS
+289 TSSGMVGS

-326 GYIPDAP
+326 GYMPDAP

-392 LVSEYTFPQ
+392 IVSEYTFPQ

-448 DEDLAYEASQLDRYV
+448 DEDISYEASQLNRYV

-476 RDRLFTEIFPGRR
+476 RDRLFSEIFPGRR
-489 VVPKTLIFAKDDN
+489 VVPKTLIFAIDDN
-502 HAEEIVTQVM
+502 HAEEIVTQVKE
-512 QVFGKGNDFAA
+512 VFGKGNDFAA

-544 LRIAVTVDMIA
+544 LRVAVTVDMIA

-595 SLTPDA
+595 SITPDA

-626 ERSKSASLKE
+626 ERNKTVPLKT
-636 LLEKAATFMI
+636 LLEKAATFTI

-652 SLASRLARLSRELT
+652 TLASRLARLSRELT
-666 PDENEE
+666 PIENAE
-672 LTALAGTPIQNI
+672 LAALAGTPLQEI

-699 IIENAPL
+699 VIENAPL
-706 DKDGKRD
+706 DKDGKKD
-713 TKKAIADFIEEI
+713 TKKAMSDFIEQI

-740 EIRASHDL
+740 EIRLSHDL

-764 VDTKKAKSLVESWIK
+764 VDTSKAKSLVESWIK

-796 KPKSVTITYK
+796 KPKNVSITYK
-806 EIKELAERIRRPNPT
+806 EIKELAERIRRPHPT
-821 WTVDVIWNAYLA
+821 WTVDVLWNAYLA
-833 LEPTKVRKSSVHTT
+833 LEPTKVRKSAVHTT

-854 RFTLGQMNELIP
+854 RFTLGQMSELVP
-866 YAQLVEERYAG
+866 YAQLVEERYVG
-877 WLLQQENMGVK
+877 WLLQQENLGVK

-930 EALGNSVTQIIESMN
+930 AALGNSVTQIIESMN

>member
-1 MIINGPPLIQLVHFL
+1 MTGYFSTMSDNL
-16 SICRH
+16 S
-21 LGYLYPM
+21 
-28 SANLT
+28 
-33 PEERARILIDEQLT
+33 PEERARVLIDAQLA
-47 QAGWVVQ
+47 QAGWSVQ
-54 DRKEIDLVNHVGV
+54 DRKQINLVNHTGV

-79 RADYLLYLNRKIVGV
+79 KADYLLYLNRKIIGV

-115 KGLDSEQSKVAVLH
+115 KGLDKDQSNNAILH
-129 REELPFIYEASGTET
+129 RDELPFIYEASGTET
-144 HYTNL
+144 HFTNL
-149 YDPDPRAR
+149 YEPEPRAR
-157 HIFNFQKPDTLA
+157 HIFNFQKPETLA
-169 RIIRDSENQEQ
+169 RIIRESENHQN
-180 ATWRGRVNNLPDTEG
+180 ATWRGRVHEMPSLEG
-195 YDLRPASRRAVI
+195 YDLRPASHRAVL
-207 AIEKSLRENQH
+207 AIEQSLRANQH

-236 TESYRLLKHGGFN
+236 TESYRLLKHGGFT

-307 VFSVLKGQTV
+307 VFSVLKGRPVTEE
-317 PDSDDPNLD
+317 DDPDID
-326 GYIPDAP
+326 GFVPDAP
-333 VEVQYSA
+333 VEVQYNA

-365 VIEYFDAHVV
+365 VIEYFDAHIV

-411 EVYRIK
+411 EVYRIR
-417 TKISEEGGLIEA
+417 TKITEQGGLLDA
-429 KTVVPVMDK
+429 GTVVPVMDK
-438 RSREQRLLQL
+438 RTREQRLLEL
-448 DEDLAYEASQLDRYV
+448 DDDVPYTASELDRSV
-463 VSKSQIRTILETY
+463 VSKSQIRTVLETY

-555 TGTDVRAIECVFFM
+555 TGTDVKPIECVFFM

-595 SLTPDA
+595 ALTPDA
-601 THKERFVIVDA
+601 THKERFVVVDA
-612 VGVTEHDFVDAAPL
+612 VGVTEHEFVDAAPL
-626 ERSKSASLKE
+626 ERSKTVPLKT
-636 LLEKAATFMI
+636 LLEKAATFTI

-666 PDENEE
+666 PNENAE
-672 LTALAGTPIQNI
+672 LTELAGTPLQEI
-684 TQQLVKIADPDTLAG
+684 TQQLVKIADPDTLAHV
-699 IIENAPL
+699 IENAPL
-706 DKDGKRD
+706 DQEGKKD
-713 TKKAIADFIEEI
+713 TKRAMSEFIEQI

-740 EIRASHDL
+740 EIRLSHDL

-764 VDTKKAKSLVESWIK
+764 VDNSKAKSLVESWIK

-796 KPKSVTITYK
+796 KPKSVSITYK
-806 EIKELAERIRRPNPT
+806 EIKELAERIRRPHPT

-833 LEPTKVRKSSVHTT
+833 LEPTKVRKSAVHTT

-854 RFTLGQMNELIP
+854 RFTLGQMNELVP
-866 YAQLVEERYAG
+866 YAELVEERYKG

-909 FDVKDLELSP
+909 FDVKDLDMSP

-930 EALGNSVTQIIESMN
+930 LALGNSVIQIIESMN
-945 MELAS
+945 VELAS

>member
-1 MIINGPPLIQLVHFL
+1 MFASLNPEEQARVLIDAQLV
-16 SICRH
+16 
-21 LGYLYPM
+21 
-28 SANLT
+28 A
-33 PEERARILIDEQLT
+33 
-47 QAGWVVQ
+47 AGWVVQ
-54 DRKEIDLVNHVGV
+54 DREAIDLVNHVGV
-67 AVRETILKNVAG
+67 AVREVIMEKWAG
-79 RADYLLYLNRKIVGV
+79 RADYVLYLNRKMVGV
-94 IEAKPSGVTLT
+94 IEAKPQGTTLMA
-105 EVQWQSHRYS
+105 VQWQSHRYS
-115 KGLDSEQSKVAVLH
+115 KGLTQTQAQSAVLIDG
-129 REELPFIYEASGTET
+129 ELPFIYEASGSET
-144 HYTNL
+144 NFTNV
-149 YDPDPRAR
+149 YDPEPRAR
-157 HIFNFQKPDTLA
+157 HIFNFQKPETLA
-169 RIIRDSENQEQ
+169 RIIRESENQKQ
-180 ATWRGRVNNLPDTEG
+180 ATWRGRVQSLPDTEG

-207 AIEKSLRENQH
+207 AIEKSLKDNQH

-317 PDSDDPNLD
+317 TDNDDPNLD

-333 VEVQYSA
+333 VEVQYNA
-340 ELPPEAFDLV
+340 DLPPEAFDLV

-417 TKISEEGGLIEA
+417 TKISESGSTIEA
-429 KTVVPVMDK
+429 GTVVPVLDK
-438 RSREQRLLQL
+438 KTREQRLMQL
-448 DEDLAYEASQLDRYV
+448 DNEMAYSATDLDRSV
-463 VSKSQIRTILETY
+463 VSKSQIRTVLETF

-528 SKDPK
+528 AKDPK

-555 TGTDVRAIECVFFM
+555 TGTDVKAIECVFFM

-626 ERSKSASLKE
+626 ERTKTVHLKT
-636 LLEKAATFMI
+636 LLEKAATFTI

-666 PDENEE
+666 PTENAE
-672 LTALAGTPIQNI
+672 LTALAGTPLQDI

-699 IIENAPL
+699 VIENAPL
-706 DKDGKRD
+706 DVEGKKD
-713 TKKAIADFIEEI
+713 TKKAMSDFIEQI
-725 ITPIASNPQLRQRIL
+725 IMPIASNPQLRQRIL
-740 EIRASHDL
+740 EIRLSHDL
-748 IFDEGNKDELL
+748 VFDEGSKDELL

-764 VDTKKAKSLVESWIK
+764 VDTSKAKSLVESWIK

-796 KPKSVTITYK
+796 KPKNVGITYK

-833 LEPTKVRKSSVHTT
+833 LEPTKVRKSAVHTT

-854 RFTLGQMNELIP
+854 RFTLGQMNELVP

-877 WLLQQENMGVK
+877 WLLQQENLGVK

-902 AISQSAH
+902 SISQSAH
-909 FDVKDLELSP
+909 FDVKDLEMSP

-930 EALGNSVTQIIESMN
+930 EALGNAVTEIIESMN

>member
-1 MIINGPPLIQLVHFL
+1 
-16 SICRH
+16 
-21 LGYLYPM
+21 M
-28 SANLT
+28 SYNLT
-33 PEERARILIDEQLT
+33 PEERARVLIDEQLT
-47 QAGWVVQ
+47 RAGWVVQ
-54 DRKEIDLVNHVGV
+54 GRSQINLVSHIGV
-67 AVRETILKNVAG
+67 AVREVILANVAG
-79 RADYLLYLNRKIVGV
+79 RADYLLYVDRKIVGV

-105 EVQWQSHRYS
+105 EVQWQSHKYA
-115 KGLDSEQSKVAVLH
+115 KGLTAEQKSIAVLQ
-129 REELPFIYEASGTET
+129 RDEIPFIYEASGTET
-144 HYTNL
+144 HFTNL
-149 YDPDPRAR
+149 YEPEPRAR
-157 HIFNFQKPDTLA
+157 KLFNFQKPETLA
-169 RIIRDSENQEQ
+169 RIVRESENHKQ
-180 ATWRGRVNNLPDTEG
+180 ATWRGRVHTIPDTEG

-207 AIEKSLRENQH
+207 AIEESLKANQH

-236 TESYRLLKHGGFN
+236 TESYRLLKHGGFT

-297 SAVVISTIQR
+297 SAVVMSTIQR
-307 VFSVLKGQTV
+307 VFSVLKGRPVTEE
-317 PDSDDPNLD
+317 DDPDVD
-326 GYIPDAP
+326 GFVPDAP
-333 VEVQYSA
+333 VEVQYNA

-365 VIEYFDAHVV
+365 VIEYFDAHII

-411 EVYRIK
+411 EVYRIR
-417 TKISEEGGLIEA
+417 TKISEKGATIEA
-429 KTVVPVMDK
+429 GTVVPVLDK
-438 RSREQRLLQL
+438 RTREQRLLEL
-448 DEDLAYEASQLDRYV
+448 DDDVPYTADELDRSV
-463 VSKSQIRTILETY
+463 VSKSQIRTVLETY

-555 TGTDVRAIECVFFM
+555 TGTDVKPIECVFFM

-626 ERSKSASLKE
+626 ERTKTVPLKV
-636 LLEKAATFMI
+636 LLEKAATFTI

-666 PDENEE
+666 PTENAE
-672 LTALAGTPIQNI
+672 LTALAGTPLQDI

-699 IIENAPL
+699 VIENAPL
-706 DKDGKRD
+706 DKDGKKD
-713 TKKAIADFIEEI
+713 TKKAMSDFIEQI

-740 EIRASHDL
+740 EIRLSHDL

-764 VDTKKAKSLVESWIK
+764 VDTSKAKSLVESWIK

-796 KPKSVTITYK
+796 KPKNVSITYK
-806 EIKELAERIRRPNPT
+806 EIKELAERIRRPHPT
-821 WTVDVIWNAYLA
+821 WTVDVLWNAYLA
-833 LEPTKVRKSSVHTT
+833 LEPTKVRKSAVHTT

-877 WLLQQENMGVK
+877 WLLQQENLGVK

-909 FDVKDLELSP
+909 FDVKDLEMSP

-930 EALGNSVTQIIESMN
+930 EALGNTVIQIIESMN

>member
-1 MIINGPPLIQLVHFL
+1 MA
-16 SICRH
+16 
-21 LGYLYPM
+21 
-28 SANLT
+28 ANLN
-33 PEERARILIDEQLT
+33 PEERARVLIDEQLI

-54 DRKEIDLVNHVGV
+54 DRQAIDLVNHMGV
-67 AVRETILKNVAG
+67 AVREVIMDKWAG
-79 RADYLLYLNRKIVGV
+79 RADYVLYLNRKMVGV
-94 IEAKPSGVTLT
+94 IEAKPQGTTLMT
-105 EVQWQSHRYS
+105 VQWQSHRYS
-115 KGLDSEQSKVAVLH
+115 KGLTESQAKNAVLING
-129 REELPFIYEASGTET
+129 ELPFIYEASGSET
-144 HYTNL
+144 NFTNVF
-149 YDPDPRAR
+149 DPEPRAR
-157 HIFNFQKPDTLA
+157 RIFNFQKPETLA
-169 RIIRDSENQEQ
+169 RFIRESETQST
-180 ATWRGRVNNLPDTEG
+180 ATWRGRVQSLPDTEG
-195 YDLRPASRRAVI
+195 YDLRPASRRSVI
-207 AIEKSLRENQH
+207 AIEKSLKENQH

-317 PDSDDPNLD
+317 TGSDDPNLD
-326 GYIPDAP
+326 GYVPDAP
-333 VEVQYSA
+333 VEVQYNS

-417 TKISEEGGLIEA
+417 TKISESGSTIESG
-429 KTVVPVMDK
+429 TVVPVLDK
-438 RSREQRLLQL
+438 RTREQRLMQL
-448 DEDLAYEASQLDRYV
+448 DEEMQYSATELDRSV
-463 VSKSQIRTILETY
+463 VSKSQIRTVLETY

-528 SKDPK
+528 AKDPK

-555 TGTDVRAIECVFFM
+555 TGTDVKAIECVFFM

-626 ERSKSASLKE
+626 ERTKTVTLKT
-636 LLEKAATFMI
+636 LLEKAATFTI
-646 TADETA
+646 TVDETA

-666 PDENEE
+666 PTENAE
-672 LTALAGTPIQNI
+672 LTAVAGMTLQEI
-684 TQQLVKIADPDTLAG
+684 TQQLVKIADPDTLARVMQR
-699 IIENAPL
+699 APL
-706 DKDGKRD
+706 DKNGAID
-713 TKKAIADFIEEI
+713 TNKAMSDFIEQI
-725 ITPIASNPQLRQRIL
+725 VMPIASNPQLRQRIL
-740 EIRASHDL
+740 EIRQSHDL
-748 IFDEGNKDELL
+748 VFDEGSKDELL

-764 VDTKKAKSLVESWIK
+764 VDTSKAKSLVESWIK
-779 YIEDNKNEITAI
+779 YIKENKDEITAI

-796 KPKSVTITYK
+796 KPKNVGITYK
-806 EIKELAERIRRPNPT
+806 EIKELAERIKRPHPT

-833 LEPTKVRKSSVHTT
+833 LEPTKVRKSAVHTT

-854 RFTLGQMNELIP
+854 RFTLGQMNELVP
-866 YAQLVEERYAG
+866 YVQLVEERYAG
-877 WLLQQENMGVK
+877 WLLQQENLGVK

-909 FDVKDLELSP
+909 FDVKDLEMSP

-924 GSSGVE
+924 GTDGVLAE
-930 EALGNSVTQIIESMN
+930 LGNSVKEIIESMN

>member
-1 MIINGPPLIQLVHFL
+1 MFASLNPEEQARVLIDAQLV
-16 SICRH
+16 
-21 LGYLYPM
+21 
-28 SANLT
+28 A
-33 PEERARILIDEQLT
+33 
-47 QAGWVVQ
+47 AGWVVQ
-54 DRKEIDLVNHVGV
+54 DREAIDLVNHVGV
-67 AVRETILKNVAG
+67 AVREVIMEKWAG
-79 RADYLLYLNRKIVGV
+79 RADYVLYLNRKMVGV
-94 IEAKPSGVTLT
+94 IEAKPQGTTLMA
-105 EVQWQSHRYS
+105 VQWQSHRYS
-115 KGLDSEQSKVAVLH
+115 KGLTETQSKSAVLVND
-129 REELPFIYEASGTET
+129 ELPFIYEASGNET
-144 HYTNL
+144 NFTNV
-149 YDPDPRAR
+149 YDPEPRAR
-157 HIFNFQKPDTLA
+157 RIFNFQKPETLA
-169 RIIRDSENQEQ
+169 KIIRESENHKQ
-180 ATWRGRVNNLPDTEG
+180 ATWRGRVHNLPDTHG

-207 AIEKSLRENQH
+207 AIEKSLKDNQH

-236 TESYRLLKHGGFN
+236 TGSYRLLKHGGFN

-289 TGSGMVGS
+289 TSSGMVGS

-317 PDSDDPNLD
+317 TDIDDPNLD

-333 VEVQYSA
+333 VEVQYNP

-417 TKISEEGGLIEA
+417 TKISEEGSTIEA
-429 KTVVPVMDK
+429 GTVVPVLDK
-438 RSREQRLLQL
+438 KTREQRLMQL
-448 DEDLAYEASQLDRYV
+448 DNEMPYSATELDRSV
-463 VSKSQIRTILETY
+463 VSKSQIRTVLETY
-476 RDRLFTEIFPGRR
+476 RDRLYTEIFPGRR

-528 SKDPK
+528 AKDPK

-555 TGTDVRAIECVFFM
+555 TGTDVKAIECVFFM

-626 ERSKSASLKE
+626 ERTKTVPLKT
-636 LLEKAATFMI
+636 LLEKAATFTI

-666 PDENEE
+666 PAENAE
-672 LTALAGTPIQNI
+672 LTALAGTPLQEI

-699 IIENAPL
+699 VIENAPL
-706 DKDGKRD
+706 DAEGKKD
-713 TKKAIADFIEEI
+713 TKKAMSDFIELI

-740 EIRASHDL
+740 EIRLSHDL
-748 IFDEGNKDELL
+748 VFDEGSKDELL

-764 VDTKKAKSLVESWIK
+764 VDTSKAKSLVESWIK

-796 KPKSVTITYK
+796 KPKNVGITYK
-806 EIKELAERIRRPNPT
+806 EIKELAERIRRPHPT
-821 WTVDVIWNAYLA
+821 WTVDVLWNAYLA
-833 LEPTKVRKSSVHTT
+833 LEPSKVRKSAVHTT

-854 RFTLGQMNELIP
+854 RFTLGQMNELVP

-877 WLLQQENMGVK
+877 WLLQQKNLGVK

-909 FDVKDLELSP
+909 FDVKDLEMSP

-924 GSSGVE
+924 GTDGVLAE
-930 EALGNSVTQIIESMN
+930 LGNSVTDLIESMN

>member
-1 MIINGPPLIQLVHFL
+1 MFASLNPEEQARVLIDAQLV
-16 SICRH
+16 
-21 LGYLYPM
+21 
-28 SANLT
+28 A
-33 PEERARILIDEQLT
+33 
-47 QAGWVVQ
+47 AGWVVQ
-54 DRKEIDLVNHVGV
+54 DREAIDLVNHVGV
-67 AVRETILKNVAG
+67 AVREVIMEKWAG
-79 RADYLLYLNRKIVGV
+79 RADYVLYLNRKMVGV
-94 IEAKPSGVTLT
+94 IEAKPQGTTLMA
-105 EVQWQSHRYS
+105 VQWQSHRYS
-115 KGLDSEQSKVAVLH
+115 KGLTETQAKSAVLIDG
-129 REELPFIYEASGTET
+129 ELPFIYEASGSET
-144 HYTNL
+144 NFTNV
-149 YDPDPRAR
+149 YDPEPRAR
-157 HIFNFQKPDTLA
+157 HIFNFQKPETLA
-169 RIIRDSENQEQ
+169 RIIRESENQKQ
-180 ATWRGRVNNLPDTEG
+180 ATWRGRVQSLPDTEG

-207 AIEKSLRENQH
+207 AIEKSLKDNQH

-317 PDSDDPNLD
+317 TDNDDPNLD

-333 VEVQYSA
+333 VEVQYNA
-340 ELPPEAFDLV
+340 DLPPEAFDLV

-417 TKISEEGGLIEA
+417 TKISESGSTIEA
-429 KTVVPVMDK
+429 GTVVPVLDK
-438 RSREQRLLQL
+438 KTREQRLMQL
-448 DEDLAYEASQLDRYV
+448 DNEMAYSATDLDRSV
-463 VSKSQIRTILETY
+463 VSKSQIRTVLETF

-528 SKDPK
+528 AKDPK

-555 TGTDVRAIECVFFM
+555 TGTDVKAIECVFFM

-626 ERSKSASLKE
+626 ERTKTVPLKT
-636 LLEKAATFMI
+636 LLEKAATFTI

-666 PDENEE
+666 PTENAE
-672 LTALAGTPIQNI
+672 LTALAGTPLQEI

-699 IIENAPL
+699 VIENAPL
-706 DKDGKRD
+706 DAEGKKD
-713 TKKAIADFIEEI
+713 TKKAMSDFIEQI

-740 EIRASHDL
+740 EIRLSHDL
-748 IFDEGNKDELL
+748 VFDEGSKDELL

-764 VDTKKAKSLVESWIK
+764 VDTSKAKSLVESWIK

-796 KPKSVTITYK
+796 KPKNVGITYK
-806 EIKELAERIRRPNPT
+806 EIKELAERIRRPHPT
-821 WTVDVIWNAYLA
+821 WTVDVLWNAYLA
-833 LEPTKVRKSSVHTT
+833 LEPTKVRKSAVHTT

-854 RFTLGQMNELIP
+854 RFTLGQMNELVP

-877 WLLQQENMGVK
+877 WLLQQENLGVK

-909 FDVKDLELSP
+909 FDVKDLEMSP

-924 GSSGVE
+924 GTDGVLAE
-930 EALGNSVTQIIESMN
+930 LGNSVTDLIESMN
-945 MELAS
+945 MEIAS

>member
-1 MIINGPPLIQLVHFL
+1 MSMSLNPEEQARVLIDAQLV
-16 SICRH
+16 
-21 LGYLYPM
+21 
-28 SANLT
+28 A
-33 PEERARILIDEQLT
+33 
-47 QAGWVVQ
+47 AGWVVQ
-54 DRKEIDLVNHVGV
+54 DREAIDLVNHVGV
-67 AVRETILKNVAG
+67 AVREVIMEKWAG
-79 RADYLLYLNRKIVGV
+79 RVDYVLYINRKMVGV
-94 IEAKPSGVTLT
+94 IEAKPQGTTLMA
-105 EVQWQSHRYS
+105 VQWQSHRYS
-115 KGLDSEQSKVAVLH
+115 KGLTETQSKSAVLVDG
-129 REELPFIYEASGTET
+129 ELPFIYEASGSET
-144 HYTNL
+144 NFTNV
-149 YDPDPRAR
+149 YDPEPRAR
-157 HIFNFQKPDTLA
+157 RIFNFQKPETLA
-169 RIIRDSENQEQ
+169 RIIRESENQKH
-180 ATWRGRVNNLPDTEG
+180 ATWRGRVQDLPDTEG

-207 AIEKSLRENQH
+207 AIEKSLKDNQH

-236 TESYRLLKHGGFN
+236 TESYRLLKHGGFT

-317 PDSDDPNLD
+317 TDSDDPNLD

-333 VEVQYSA
+333 VEVQYNP

-417 TKISEEGGLIEA
+417 TKISESGSTIEA
-429 KTVVPVMDK
+429 GTVVPVLDK
-438 RSREQRLLQL
+438 KTREQRLMQL
-448 DEDLAYEASQLDRYV
+448 DEEMPYSASDLDRSV
-463 VSKSQIRTILETY
+463 LSKSQIRTVLETF

-528 SKDPK
+528 AKDPK

-555 TGTDVRAIECVFFM
+555 TGTDVKAIECVFFM

-626 ERSKSASLKE
+626 ERTKTVPLKT
-636 LLEKAATFMI
+636 LLEKAATFTI

-666 PDENEE
+666 PAENAE
-672 LTALAGTPIQNI
+672 LTALAGTPLQEI
-684 TQQLVKIADPDTLAG
+684 TQQLVKIADPDILAG
-699 IIENAPL
+699 VIENAPL
-706 DKDGKRD
+706 DAEGKKD
-713 TKKAIADFIEEI
+713 TQKAMSDFIEQI
-725 ITPIASNPQLRQRIL
+725 ITPIGSNPQLRQRIL
-740 EIRASHDL
+740 EIRQSHDL
-748 IFDEGNKDELL
+748 IFDEGSRDELL

-764 VDTKKAKSLVESWIK
+764 VDTSKARNLVESWIQ
-779 YIEDNKNEITAI
+779 YVEDNKNEITAI

-796 KPKSVTITYK
+796 KPKNVGITYK
-806 EIKELAERIRRPNPT
+806 EIKELAERIRRPHPT
-821 WTVDVIWNAYLA
+821 WTVDVLWNAYLA
-833 LEPTKVRKSSVHTT
+833 LEPTKVRKSAVHTT

-854 RFTLGQMNELIP
+854 RFTLGQMDELVP

-877 WLLQQENMGVK
+877 WLLQQENLGAK

-930 EALGNSVTQIIESMN
+930 EALGNTVTQIIESLN

>member
-1 MIINGPPLIQLVHFL
+1 
-16 SICRH
+16 
-21 LGYLYPM
+21 M

-33 PEERARILIDEQLT
+33 PEDRARVLIDQQLIA
-47 QAGWVVQ
+47 AGWDVQ
-54 DRKEIDLVNHVGV
+54 DRKEINLVSHTGV
-67 AVRETILKNVAG
+67 AVRETYLNKDAG
-79 RADYLLYLNRKIVGV
+79 RADYILYVERKIVGV
-94 IEAKPSGVTLT
+94 IEAKPSGTTLSA
-105 EVQWQSHRYS
+105 VHWQSRRYS
-115 KGLDSEQSKVAVLH
+115 KGLTDEQKNIAVLQ
-129 REELPFIYEASGTET
+129 RDELPFIYEASGTEI
-144 HYTNL
+144 YFTNL
-149 YDPDPRAR
+149 YDPDPRSR
-157 HIFNFQKPDTLA
+157 RLFNFQKPETLA
-169 RIIRDSENQEQ
+169 RIIRESENHKF
-180 ATWRGRVNNLPDTEG
+180 ATWRGRVSELPSTDN
-195 YDLRPASRRAVI
+195 YDLRPASRRAI
-207 AIEKSLRENQH
+207 ISLEDSLKLNQH

-236 TESYRLLKHGGFN
+236 TEAYRLLKFGGFT
-249 RVLFLVDRNNL
+249 RILFLVDRNNL

-289 TGSGMVGS
+289 TSSGMVGS

-326 GYIPDAP
+326 GYIPDTP

-340 ELPPEAFDLV
+340 DLPPEAFDLV

-392 LVSEYTFPQ
+392 LVSEYTFPE

-411 EVYRIK
+411 EVYRIR
-417 TKISEEGGLIEA
+417 TKITEEGSNIEA
-429 KTVVPVMDK
+429 GTVVPVMDK
-438 RSREQRLLQL
+438 RTREQRLLAL
-448 DEDLAYEASQLDRYV
+448 DEDVVYAANELDRSV
-463 VSKSQIRTILETY
+463 VSKNQIRTVLETF

-502 HAEEIVTQVM
+502 HAEEIVTQVKD
-512 QVFGKGNDFAA
+512 VFGKGNDFAA

-528 SKDPK
+528 TRNPK
-533 KLLQD
+533 ELLQD
-538 FRNSPT
+538 FRNSPS

-555 TGTDVRAIECVFFM
+555 TGTDVKAIECVFFM

-612 VGVTEHDFVDAAPL
+612 VGVTEHDFVDATPL
-626 ERSKSASLKE
+626 ERTKTVPLKT
-636 LLEKAATFMI
+636 LLEKAATFTI

-666 PDENEE
+666 PSENAE
-672 LTALAGTPIQNI
+672 LTELAGTPLQDI
-684 TQQLVKIADPDTLAG
+684 TQQLVKIADPDTLAAV
-699 IIENAPL
+699 IENAPL
-706 DKDGKRD
+706 DKNGKRD
-713 TKKAIADFIEEI
+713 TKKAMSDFIEQI

-740 EIRASHDL
+740 EIRLSHDL

-764 VDTKKAKSLVESWIK
+764 VDTSKAKSLVESWIK

-796 KPKSVTITYK
+796 KPKNVGITYK
-806 EIKELAERIRRPNPT
+806 EIKELAERIRRPHPT
-821 WTVDVIWNAYLA
+821 WTVDVLWNAYLA
-833 LEPTKVRKSSVHTT
+833 LEPTKVRKSAVHTT

-854 RFTLGQMNELIP
+854 RFTLKQMDELVP

-877 WLLQQENMGVK
+877 WLLQQANMGVK

-930 EALGNSVTQIIESMN
+930 EALGDSVAQIIESMN